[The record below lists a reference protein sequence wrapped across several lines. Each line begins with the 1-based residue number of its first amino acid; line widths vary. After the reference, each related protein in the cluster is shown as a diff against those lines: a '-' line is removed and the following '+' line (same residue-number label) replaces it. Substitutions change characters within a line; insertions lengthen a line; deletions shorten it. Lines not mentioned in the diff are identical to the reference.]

1 MNKLTEGEIKE
12 LLIIRNNLD
21 KLSYS
26 MYEEDRKI
34 VAMMGY
40 NLDILINDY
49 SSVVRREVARQGY
62 GLDILVNDISKIVVK
77 SAKDKLAEMFNKGE
91 LIYSDISKKTKG
103 KEK

>member
-1 MNKLTEGEIKE
+1 MNKLTGEEIKE

-21 KLSYS
+21 KLSKS

-40 NLDILINDY
+40 NLHILINDY

-77 SAKDKLAEMFNKGE
+77 SAKDKLAEMFNNGE
-91 LIYSDISKKTKG
+91 LIYSDISKKLMD
-103 KEK
+103 KE